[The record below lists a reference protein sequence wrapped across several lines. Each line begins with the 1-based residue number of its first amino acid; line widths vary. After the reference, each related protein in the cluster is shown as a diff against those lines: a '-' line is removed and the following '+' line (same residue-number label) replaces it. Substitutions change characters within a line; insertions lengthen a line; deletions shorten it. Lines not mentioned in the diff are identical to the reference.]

1 MGAHFEWDENKRRV
15 NVAKHGF
22 DFVGVEKVFEG
33 TTVTIE
39 DTRFE
44 YAETRYITIGMWD
57 ARVVVIAHTEDENR
71 IRIISIRKA
80 TKNEEKQFIEELGYE
95 LDED

>member
-1 MGAHFEWDENKRRV
+1 MDTAFEWDENKRRV

-22 DFVGVEKVFEG
+22 DFVGAEKVFEG
-33 TTVTIE
+33 VTITIE

-44 YAETRYITIGMWD
+44 YDETRLITIGMWD
-57 ARVVVIAHTEDENR
+57 ARVVVIAHTEDEKK

-80 TKNEEKQFIEELGYE
+80 TKNEEKQFLQELGYE

>member
-1 MGAHFEWDENKRRV
+1 MEKDLEWDENKRRI

-22 DFVGVEKVFEG
+22 DFVGVETVFEG
-33 TTVTIE
+33 TIVTIE

-44 YAETRYITIGMWD
+44 YAETRFITIGMWN
-57 ARVVVIAHTEDENR
+57 ARVVVIAHTEDEKK

-80 TKNEEKQFIEELGYE
+80 TKNEEKQFLQELGYE
-95 LDED
+95 LEED

>member
-1 MGAHFEWDENKRRV
+1 MDKDLEWDENKRRI

-22 DFVGVEKVFEG
+22 DFVGAETVFEG
-33 TTVTIE
+33 TTITIE

-44 YAETRYITIGMWD
+44 YAETRFITIGMWN
-57 ARVVVIAHTEDENR
+57 ARVVVIAHTEDEKK

-80 TKNEEKQFIEELGYE
+80 TKNEEKQFLQELGYE